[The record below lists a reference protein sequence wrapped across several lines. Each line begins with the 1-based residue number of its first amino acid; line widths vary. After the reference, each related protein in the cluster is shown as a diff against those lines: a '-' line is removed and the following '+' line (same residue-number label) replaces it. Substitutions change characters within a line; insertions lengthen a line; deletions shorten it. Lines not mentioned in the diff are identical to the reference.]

1 MTDAATTPQTIGS
14 LDLSGTRTGWA
25 GWRRWAGGGTGLESG
40 WTDVAGAGG
49 SHEQRIDFFARW
61 FSQWLKDHPCELV
74 VLETPVFGGGKT
86 NPATLELLLGLK
98 AFAKVI
104 CWRLDITARE
114 VVRSEVTKAT
124 LGWCRRKDPETN
136 QMVEASK
143 DDVLQA
149 INARHGLH
157 LTVHD
162 ETDAI
167 AALDLIRAEI
177 NGTGAVRKPR
187 AEVQADKRMERAMKR
202 NKAQNAL
209 LGPLAKMFGARPPAR
224 GRRPSKG

>member
-25 GWRRWAGGGTGLESG
+25 WWRRLPDGSTELKSG
-40 WTDVAGAGG
+40 WIDMTSIGS
-49 SHEQRIDFFARW
+49 SHEARFDFFARW

-74 VLETPVFGGGKT
+74 VLETPMTTPGKT
-86 NPATLELLLGLK
+86 TNATLELLFGLK
-98 AFAKVI
+98 AFARTI
-104 CWRLDITARE
+104 CFRLDIALRE
-114 VVRSEVTKAT
+114 VVRTEVTKAT
-124 LGWCRRKDPETN
+124 VGWAARMDPETRK
-136 QMVEASK
+136 MVYASK

-177 NGTGAVRKPR
+177 QGTGAVRKPR